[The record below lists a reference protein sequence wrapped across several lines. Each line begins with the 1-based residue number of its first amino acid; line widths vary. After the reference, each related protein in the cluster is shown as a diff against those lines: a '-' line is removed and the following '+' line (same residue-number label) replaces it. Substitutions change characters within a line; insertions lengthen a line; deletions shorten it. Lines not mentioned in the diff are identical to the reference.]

1 MYIPDAMKLSDKKH
15 IFDFIDTYSFGLL
28 VSPSLNASHFPFI
41 LDRRSSARGILFSHM
56 ARANPLWKDFDGK
69 RVLTI
74 FQGPH
79 SYVSPTWYQTCPAVP
94 TWNYTA
100 IHCYGTVSLLPVN
113 ELRTMMEALVHKH
126 EPALQAH
133 KEIMPKAFIEEKLK
147 NIIGF
152 KIEIEE
158 FQAKEKLG
166 QHRSQADQL
175 GTLQGLSN
183 SQSSESVA
191 LADYMR
197 KVKKGIGT

>member
-183 SQSSESVA
+183 SQSSGSVA